1 VRSVGKIL
9 SIDFKSYRKVENT
22 LPNMRETTITLRILG
37 MTCTMC
43 ALTIEKQLSEQRGVK
58 DATVNF
64 ALEQATIT
72 YDADAVAPK
81 QLVQAIR
88 DVGYDVDT
96 ERAELEVVGIV
107 CVSCVTAI
115 ETALKEIPGVIDE
128 SVNPVTAKAV
138 VDYDPSSVTVEKLIQ
153 TIQNTGYEVAEIPRT
168 TETVRLDRERAS
180 REREL
185 AQYRN
190 LFIFTIAFGIPLL
203 LGMLAPYVAFV
214 PAIFMNA
221 VFQFLV
227 TTPVMIVVGYGF
239 YRRAV
244 ISIAH
249 RGANMDVLVSLGT
262 IAAYAYSTAT
272 TFFVPGYTYFDTSV
286 FIFAFVLFGRYL
298 EARAK
303 GSTSEA
309 IRTLLRLKPEFAIVV
324 TDEAEHSVPA
334 DEVRV
339 GDIVLVR
346 PGHKI
351 PVDGVVI
358 EGQSA
363 VDESLLTGEAVPV
376 DKKPGDEVIG
386 ATINREGLLKIEA
399 TKVGPDTTLAQII
412 RLVDMAQTSKAPIQ
426 RFADRAAS
434 YFVPGVVAA
443 ALLTFTVWTYV
454 GLSSNEVLLRTIA
467 VLVIACPC
475 ALGLAT
481 PTAVMVGTGLGA
493 ENGILI
499 KGGEYLERAED
510 IDTIVFDKTGT
521 LTEGVLTVTN
531 VFDDSSFSET
541 DILRLAASAER
552 GSEHPLAKAV
562 LRRAAEMGIESSPP
576 QDFKAV
582 GGQGVIASV
591 NGTEVALGNEAL
603 MDARGVEATKSA
615 KIRELEAQGKT
626 VMLLAVNGSLAGGIA
641 LADRVRTEAAGVVM
655 ELREMGIQSGILTG
669 DNETAARAI
678 AKQIGIQ
685 SVRAEVLPQGK
696 TAEIARF
703 REGGD
708 VVAMVGDG
716 INDAAALA
724 EADVGIAIGTG
735 TDVAIEASDITLLQ
749 ADLRGVVASIKLSKR
764 TMETIRQNFGWALI
778 YNSIGIPIAAL
789 GFLRPEF
796 AAAAMAMSSVSVVA
810 NSLRLKRYKLR

>member
-1 VRSVGKIL
+1 
-9 SIDFKSYRKVENT
+9 
-22 LPNMRETTITLRILG
+22 M
-37 MTCTMC
+37 
-43 ALTIEKQLSEQRGVK
+43 
-58 DATVNF
+58 
-64 ALEQATIT
+64 
-72 YDADAVAPK
+72 
-81 QLVQAIR
+81 
-88 DVGYDVDT
+88 
-96 ERAELEVVGIV
+96 
-107 CVSCVTAI
+107 AI

-138 VDYDPSSVTVEKLIQ
+138 IDYDPSIVTVGKLIQ
-153 TIQNTGYEVAEIPRT
+153 TIRNTGYDVTEVPQTAE
-168 TETVRLDRERAS
+168 TERLDRERAS
-180 REREL
+180 REREI

-190 LFIFTIAFGIPLL
+190 RLIFTIAFGIPLL
-203 LGMLAPYVAFV
+203 LGMLAPYVSSIPMF
-214 PAIFMNA
+214 FMNP

-227 TTPVMIVVGYGF
+227 TTPVMIIIGYGF
-239 YRRAV
+239 YRRAF
-244 ISIAH
+244 ISVAH
-249 RGANMDVLVSLGT
+249 KSANMDVLVSLGT
-262 IAAYAYSTAT
+262 IAAYAYSTAA
-272 TFFVPGYTYFDTSV
+272 TFFVSGYTYFDTSV
-286 FIFAFVLFGRYL
+286 FIFAFVLLGRYL

-309 IRTLLRLKPEFAIVV
+309 IRTLLRLKPEFATII
-324 TDEAEHSVPA
+324 TERGEQSVPA

-339 GDIVLVR
+339 GEIVLVR
-346 PGHKI
+346 PGNKI
-351 PVDGVVI
+351 PVDGVVS

-376 DKKPGDEVIG
+376 DKRPGDEVIG

-399 TKVGPDTTLAQII
+399 TKVGADTTLAQII
-412 RLVDMAQTSKAPIQ
+412 RLVDIAQTSKAPIQ

-443 ALLTFTVWTYV
+443 AILAFAAWTFL
-454 GLSSNEVLLRTIA
+454 GLPSNEVLLRTIA

-531 VFDDSSFSET
+531 VFGYSFPEAE
-541 DILRLAASAER
+541 ILRLAASAEW
-552 GSEHPLAKAV
+552 GSEHPLAQAV
-562 LRRAAEMGIESSPP
+562 LRCAAEMGVDSSPP

-582 GGQGVIASV
+582 GGQGVTASV
-591 NGTEVALGNEAL
+591 NGVEVALGNKAL
-603 MDARGVEATKSA
+603 MSARGVEIKQSAT
-615 KIRELEAQGKT
+615 IREFEAQGKT
-626 VMLLAVNGSLAGGIA
+626 VMLLAVNATLAGGIA
-641 LADRVRTEAAGVVM
+641 LADRVRAEAASVVK
-655 ELREMGIQSGILTG
+655 ELQNMGIQSDMLTG
-669 DNETAARAI
+669 DNQTAARAI
-678 AKQIGIQ
+678 ATQIGIR
-685 SVRAEVLPQGK
+685 SVHAEVLPQGK
-696 TAEIARF
+696 TAEIVRLM
-703 REGGD
+703 EGGN

-764 TMETIRQNFGWALI
+764 TMTTIRQNFGWALL
-778 YNSIGIPIAAL
+778 YNSIGIPVAAL

-810 NSLRLKRYKLR
+810 NSLRLKRYKLH